1 MSGGE
6 WPTREAYADGSRP
19 EPYAA
24 YVGGLARPALYF
36 PANARYRETRLLGPL
51 WEGAPA
57 AAGGGENFAAI
68 RNISGYGKV
77 LSLRPCGA
85 TSLAEGGRGEHFPAN
100 ARYREPRGPDMS
112 GPYCA
117 FLNKIKTKGE
127 LHG

>member
-1 MSGGE
+1 MTE
-6 WPTREAYADGSRP
+6 WPTREACADGSGR

-24 YVGGLARPALYF
+24 HVGGLARPALYF
-36 PANARYRETRLLGPL
+36 PANARYRENRLLGPL

-77 LSLRPCGA
+77 LSLRLCGA
-85 TSLAEGGRGEHFPAN
+85 TSLAEGGRGERFPAN
-100 ARYREPRGPDMS
+100 ARYRETRGPDIS
-112 GPYCA
+112 GSYCA

>member
-1 MSGGE
+1 MTA
-6 WPTREAYADGSRP
+6 WPTREAYADGSAR

-24 YVGGLARPALYF
+24 HVGAGHARPCTSPQTPDTGK
-36 PANARYRETRLLGPL
+36 PAFLAPL

-77 LSLRPCGA
+77 LSFRPCGA
-85 TSLAEGGRGEHFPAN
+85 TSLAEGGRGERFPAS
-100 ARYREPRGPDMS
+100 ARYRETRGPDIS
-112 GPYCA
+112 GLYCA

>member
-1 MSGGE
+1 MTE
-6 WPTREAYADGSRP
+6 WPTREAYADGSAR
-19 EPYAA
+19 ESYAA
-24 YVGGLARPALYF
+24 HVGGLARPALYF
-36 PANARYRETRLLGPL
+36 PANARHRETRLLGPL

-85 TSLAEGGRGEHFPAN
+85 TSLAEGGRGERFPAN
-100 ARYREPRGPDMS
+100 ARYRETRGPDMS

-117 FLNKIKTKGE
+117 FLNKIYGNTA
-127 LHG
+127 